1 MATGRPGRGAR
12 ILRRNIMGSTFG
24 GLEIGKRGISVHQTA
39 INTTGHNISNADNEH
54 YARQRVAMES
64 MDPIYNPSLNRAGT
78 KGQLG
83 QGVSVAQIERI
94 RDHFYDDQIVDAQ
107 NVKNFWDAR
116 YNYLYQME
124 KVFNEPTDNSLRSL
138 TNKFWASWEELA
150 AYSTDFSHREVVL
163 ERANS
168 LTTRIKDVYDKL
180 TQLRVRA
187 NNEVIADVDRVNSLA
202 TDIRDLNER
211 IMKIQALGDQPNDLM
226 DRRDKA
232 VEMLS
237 EIVNVHVGRGDKD
250 EMIVF
255 IGEQALVQGEIQ
267 RKLKTIPDAQN
278 DGMARVAW
286 EHSDRDLALNGGHL
300 LGLLEVR
307 DKAIVE
313 RIDQVDLYAVNMS
326 DIVNEIHRDGF
337 GLNGATNR
345 DFFAIRAL
353 SSNSNGNYQL
363 QNARANFDLN
373 QDGTAEITAIFR
385 VSGTNTVDPTR
396 KVGLDG
402 TLTFFRNDKDNTP
415 VSVDYSRDETLE
427 EIIKRIND
435 SNAGVVAYMNHDNQ
449 LALKAVTAD
458 DDRRTNFM
466 LRHLEDSG
474 ELLVGYTGVLN
485 SSGEAGAFDF
495 RRVNEISKL
504 RPPLQDITLTP
515 IFHPAAY
522 LGLSRE
528 VAGDPASIAAGRGK
542 DLGGT
547 GDYNTPG
554 GAADG
559 TNALL
564 VASSLKQGNSMF
576 GRTRNPDEFYN
587 ALISKLG
594 SESRTAE
601 DAVMRQK
608 DNLKEL
614 NNMRQSVMGVSLDE
628 EMSNMVQFQHAY
640 NASARVINTMNELLD
655 TIINRMGA

>member
-1 MATGRPGRGAR
+1 
-12 ILRRNIMGSTFG
+12 MGSTFG
-24 GLEIGKRGISVHQTA
+24 GLEIGKRGIQVHQTA

-54 YARQRVAMES
+54 YARQRVTMES
-64 MDPIYNPSLNRAGT
+64 MDPIYNPSLNRANGP
-78 KGQLG
+78 GQMG
-83 QGVSVAQIERI
+83 QGVTAATIERI
-94 RDHFYDDQIVDAQ
+94 RDTFYDDQIIDAQ
-107 NVKNFWDAR
+107 NEKNFWDAR

-124 KVFNEPTDNSLRSL
+124 KIFNEPTDNSLRTL
-138 TNKFWASWEELA
+138 TNKFWASWEELGS
-150 AYSTDFSHREVVL
+150 YSTDFSHREVVL

-168 LTTRIKDVYDKL
+168 VTTRIQDVYDKL
-180 TQLRVRA
+180 DRLRQRA
-187 NNEVIADVDRVNSLA
+187 NREVIADVDRINSLA

-211 IMKIQALGDQPNDLM
+211 ILKIQALGDQPNDLM

-237 EIVNVHVGRGDKD
+237 ELANVTVGRGDKD
-250 EMIVF
+250 ELIVF

-267 RKLKTIPDAQN
+267 RRLKTVPDAKN
-278 DGMARVAW
+278 DGMARVTW
-286 EHSDRDLALNGGHL
+286 EHNDRDLVLNGGHL
-300 LGLLEVR
+300 LGLMEIR

-313 RIDQVDLYAVNMS
+313 RIDQVDTYAVNLS
-326 DIVNEIHRDGF
+326 DVVNEVHRDGF
-337 GLNGATNR
+337 GLNGSTNR
-345 DFFAIRAL
+345 DFFQIRSL

-373 QDGTAEITAIFR
+373 QDGTAEVTAIFR

-402 TLTFFRNDKDNTP
+402 TMTFFKNDENNTP
-415 VSVDYSRDETLE
+415 VSIDYSRDETLE
-427 EIIKRIND
+427 DIITRIND
-435 SNAGVVAYMNHDNQ
+435 ANAGVVAYMNHDNQ
-449 LALKAVTAD
+449 LALKAVTAE

-466 LRHLEDSG
+466 LRHIEDSG
-474 ELLVGYTGVLN
+474 DLLVGYTGILN

-495 RRVNEISKL
+495 RRIDEISKL
-504 RPPLQDITLTP
+504 RPALQDITLTP

-522 LGLSRE
+522 LGVSND

-542 DLGGT
+542 DVGGT

-554 GAADG
+554 GEADG
-559 TNALL
+559 TNALMM
-564 VASSLKQGNSMF
+564 ASALKQGSWMF
-576 GRTRNPDEFYN
+576 GRSRNPDEFYN

-614 NNMRQSVMGVSLDE
+614 NNLRQSVMGVSLDE